1 MRFLRGAVAIA
12 VVYSLSSVVA
22 CGRLPRGSPPP
33 ATVWLLRN
41 FDEGVTQTAPALP
54 PGIAGFVG
62 PLIVVDSESLAPL
75 PGAGDD
81 HPPPGTSRVALVTT
95 YQGARYHPESIR
107 GLTDDSVAATQFAGA
122 MTRMAAAASNGL
134 FIDFQGGTPDELTRT
149 TALLRSIADSA
160 RARNL
165 SPVGIVVPP
174 GDTVGYPTAILARTA
189 DLIVV
194 RLAGEHRSGTAPGPL
209 ASPEWI
215 TRQIGLRASEI
226 GVSRL
231 VAELPLFGYLWDA
244 TGAVRRITYSE
255 AQSLVE
261 RQAGVFRRD
270 AASGSLTASSAR
282 DGWTIWIGDAQTLE
296 QLVGVAR
303 RAGVKRFALLG
314 VEGADPAIWTQL
326 PAALTR

>member
-1 MRFLRGAVAIA
+1 MFGAIA
-12 VVYSLSSVVA
+12 VLSSFSAIAA
-22 CGRLPRGSPPP
+22 CGRLPGGSPPP
-33 ATVWLLRN
+33 ATVWLLHN
-41 FDEGVTQTAPALP
+41 PDEGVTQTAAALP
-54 PGIAGFVG
+54 PGVGAFVG
-62 PLIVVDSESLAPL
+62 PLIVVDSAAFVPL
-75 PGAGDD
+75 QGFVGEDSPAGA
-81 HPPPGTSRVALVTT
+81 SRVALVTT
-95 YQGARYHPESIR
+95 YQGTRYHPESIR
-107 GLTDDSVAATQFAGA
+107 ALTEDSVAATQFAGA
-122 MTRMAAAASNGL
+122 LSRMTAATSNGL
-134 FIDFQGGTPDELTRT
+134 FIDFQGATPDALTRT

-165 SPVGIVVPP
+165 SPIGIVVPP

-215 TRQIGLRASEI
+215 TRQIGIRAYEI
-226 GVSRL
+226 GVNRL

-244 TGAVRRITYSE
+244 TGAVRRITYRE
-255 AQSLVE
+255 AQSLVL

-270 AASGSLTASSAR
+270 PASGSLTASSAR

-296 QLVGVAR
+296 SLVAVAR

-314 VEGADPAIWTQL
+314 VDGADPDIWTRL
-326 PAALTR
+326 PAALSR